1 MTATP
6 ATTVRRIAA
15 KIHTPEGI
23 AIDGAGN
30 IFFSDSDSHVV
41 RRIGTDGIITTVAGT
56 GTPGYNGDG
65 SPATSFQLNT
75 PEGLAFDANG
85 NLYIADRLNNR
96 VRKLANGAI
105 STFAG
110 TGVAGDGGS
119 GFAIGAKLFQPEGV
133 AVDSTGN
140 VYIADTSNGLLKM
153 VDPNGLIGTFSHAI
167 TSLSDVAVSL
177 AGWLA
182 APDFL
187 QQVINKIVWTST
199 TAAVNVAAGVVRTSA
214 LGDRGLATDAYFVD
228 PWGLAADPTGNWYV
242 ADAGDQRLR
251 KIGRDQS
258 IVTAAGTGIFGSSVD
273 GQVATASNIAQ
284 PRALAA
290 DSAGNIYFTSAC
302 QIRELLQNGTLKTVA
317 DSNGACGYS
326 VDPSPA
332 LDAQLQFPWGLAID
346 SSGML
351 YISDTFNNRIRRLN
365 LAASTVTTIAGNGQP
380 GYAGNGTDALPNG
393 VTISR
398 AAQSCRHAIPVALV
412 RTANLACLRP
422 TRPLN
427 SF

>member
-1 MTATP
+1 M
-6 ATTVRRIAA
+6 
-15 KIHTPEGI
+15 
-23 AIDGAGN
+23 
-30 IFFSDSDSHVV
+30 V

-290 DSAGNIYFTSAC
+290 DSAGNN
-302 QIRELLQNGTLKTVA
+302 LLHQCLP
-317 DSNGACGYS
+317 DSGA
-326 VDPSPA
+326 SPERHA
-332 LDAQLQFPWGLAID
+332 EDRRRQQ
-346 SSGML
+346 
-351 YISDTFNNRIRRLN
+351 RRLR
-365 LAASTVTTIAGNGQP
+365 L
-380 GYAGNGTDALPNG
+380 
-393 VTISR
+393 
-398 AAQSCRHAIPVALV
+398 
-412 RTANLACLRP
+412 
-422 TRPLN
+422 
-427 SF
+427 